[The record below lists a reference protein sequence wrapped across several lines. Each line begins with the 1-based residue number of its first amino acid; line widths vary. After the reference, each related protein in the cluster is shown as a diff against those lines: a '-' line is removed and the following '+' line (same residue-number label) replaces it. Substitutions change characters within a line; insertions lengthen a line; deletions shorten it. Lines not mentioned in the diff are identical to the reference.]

1 MLQVRVLL
9 GAPGSKTTFEMAA
22 AGGGGDLACAFG
34 LIGHA
39 RRRGGLR
46 FSLQGPLKQAG
57 RKV

>member
-9 GAPGSKTTFEMAA
+9 GAPGGKTTFETTA
-22 AGGGGDLACAFG
+22 AGGWGDPAYWFG
-34 LIGHA
+34 AIGRT
-39 RRRGGLR
+39 RRPGGLR

>member
-9 GAPGSKTTFEMAA
+9 GAPGGKTTFETAA
-22 AGGGGDLACAFG
+22 AGDGGDPAHAFG
-34 LIGHA
+34 SIGQT
-39 RRRGGLR
+39 RRAGGLR